1 MTGFE
6 FPAISPVIFAIGPIA
21 VRWYSMAYLI
31 GIVVAW
37 LLILRLIKKYDLPL
51 TRQQVEDTVFFT
63 TIGIVVGGRLGYV
76 LFYGGE
82 YYLQNPLKIFAIW
95 QGGMSFH
102 GGAIGAVMG
111 ILYTAYSRKVNF
123 WLLTDMAAL
132 FAPIGIFLGRIANF
146 INDELW
152 GRITDVPWA
161 VRFPSGGFLPRH
173 PSQLYEAVAEGL
185 VIFIVLN
192 LLWKNQKIRKNNGI
206 ISALF
211 VIMYGFFRMV
221 LEYYRQPD
229 EQLGFFFGY
238 ITMGQ
243 ILSFPVLLFG
253 FALLWYFCVKNP
265 QK

>member
-1 MTGFE
+1 
-6 FPAISPVIFAIGPIA
+6 
-21 VRWYSMAYLI
+21 
-31 GIVVAW
+31 
-37 LLILRLIKKYDLPL
+37 
-51 TRQQVEDTVFFT
+51 
-63 TIGIVVGGRLGYV
+63 
-76 LFYGGE
+76 
-82 YYLQNPLKIFAIW
+82 
-95 QGGMSFH
+95 
-102 GGAIGAVMG
+102 
-111 ILYTAYSRKVNF
+111 
-123 WLLTDMAAL
+123 MAAL

-229 EQLGFFFGY
+229 EQLGFFFVY